1 MDVTSSTYNTTS
13 SIGTRA
19 NNIATNPDSVLGKDD
34 FLKLLL
40 LELQYQDP
48 TDPTDTEKILTQ
60 TSQLASL
67 EASDNTNKALEE
79 LSNTL
84 SRTSQLSTV
93 SAIGKM
99 GSLGTNS
106 ILLEKDG
113 DANFEIYYPDSVK
126 NGTLTIKDKYD
137 NIVKTFNISDLSA
150 GVNQF
155 SWDGTDDSGQ
165 RLEAGS
171 YSIESTFT
179 TPTEEEKTTAFGVYP
194 IESVRFENNTT
205 YLKLGSSYYPLD
217 QVVEV
222 YQG

>member
-1 MDVTSSTYNTTS
+1 MDVTSTYNTTS
-13 SIGTRA
+13 SIGTTTSD
-19 NNIATNPDSVLGKDD
+19 IATNPDSVLGKDD

-40 LELQYQDP
+40 IELQYQDP

-60 TSQLASL
+60 TSQLATL

-84 SRTSQLSTV
+84 SYTSQLSTV

-106 ILLEKDG
+106 ILLEETG
-113 DANFEIYYPDSVK
+113 DPEFEIYYPDDVAT
-126 NGTLTIKDKYD
+126 GTVTIKDKYD

-150 GVNQF
+150 GVNYF
-155 SWDGTDDSGQ
+155 TWDGTSDTGE
-165 RLEAGS
+165 RLEPGG

-179 TPTEEEKTTAFGVYP
+179 TPTGEEKTTAFGVYP
-194 IESVRFENNTT
+194 IESVRFDNNTT
-205 YLKLGSSYYPLD
+205 YLKMGSSYYPLD